1 MIDKANIIKSL
12 NDSVDQFNELIAN
25 LNKDQFE
32 ININGKWSVGQD
44 LVHLIKVLRI
54 VNIGLSLPKPL
65 LRVLFGVNK
74 KEARTFPQLQ
84 TLYKNALEGGAKAP
98 SIYIPKPALFIEKS
112 NLIKKHQSLNES
124 LVNKINN
131 HTEIELDTFRLPH
144 PILGKVTLGE
154 LAIFTSFHT
163 VHHVELL
170 KSKLDY
176 SLN

>member
-1 MIDKANIIKSL
+1 MIDKANMIKSL
-12 NDSVDQFNELIAN
+12 NDSVDQFNEMIAN

-32 ININGKWSVGQD
+32 INMNGKWSAGQD

-54 VNIGLSLPKPL
+54 VNIGLSLPKPI
-65 LRVLFGVNK
+65 LRVLYGVNK
-74 KEARTFPQLQ
+74 KEARTFQQLQ
-84 TLYKNALEGGAKAP
+84 TVYKKALEGGAKAP

-131 HTEIELDTFRLPH
+131 LTEIELDTFSLPH

-154 LAIFTSFHT
+154 LSIFTSFHT

-170 KSKLDY
+170 KSKLNY